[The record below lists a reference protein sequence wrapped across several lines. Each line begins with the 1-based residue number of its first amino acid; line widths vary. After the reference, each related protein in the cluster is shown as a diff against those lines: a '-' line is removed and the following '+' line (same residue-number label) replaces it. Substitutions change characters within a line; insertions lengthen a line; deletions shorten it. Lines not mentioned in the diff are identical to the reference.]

1 MNNKNFWIPAAV
13 VVALIGAVT
22 VFALQNPQKVAEL
35 KDELPIALAPRTIE
49 LPAGTPVALTL
60 QTTLTT
66 KTANV
71 GDRFKAFVATPVQR
85 DGELLIPAG
94 AEVEGRVIL
103 AEQPGKASGRGRLQ
117 LAYETV
123 SFDGRTYE
131 LGSRSQVYE
140 SKSGTGKDAA
150 MIGGGAVAG
159 GVVGGIL
166 GGSAGDAAKGAVVGG
181 AAGTAASLM
190 TRGPQLE
197 FGRGTTLRFTLDRDI
212 SVRPP
217 DAA

>member
-1 MNNKNFWIPAAV
+1 VKKSFWIPAAV

-22 VFALQNPQKVAEL
+22 VFALTNPQKVEDL
-35 KDELPIALAPRTIE
+35 KQEIPIAMAPKTIE

-60 QTTLTT
+60 QTTLST

-71 GDRFKAFVATPVQR
+71 GDRFTAVVSAPVSR
-85 DGELLIPAG
+85 EGEVLIPAG

-117 LAYETV
+117 LAYESV
-123 SFDGRTYE
+123 SFDGRSYE
-131 LGSRSQVYE
+131 LGSRSQIYE

-197 FGRGTTLRFTLDRDI
+197 LERGTTLRFTLDRTI
-212 SVRPP
+212 MVRPP
-217 DAA
+217 SA